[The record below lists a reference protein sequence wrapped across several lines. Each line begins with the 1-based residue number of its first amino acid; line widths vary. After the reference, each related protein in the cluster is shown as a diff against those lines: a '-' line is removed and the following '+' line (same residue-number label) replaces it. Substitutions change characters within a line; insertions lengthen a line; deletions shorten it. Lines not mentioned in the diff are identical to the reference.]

1 MSWEGS
7 AGTYRKAFSAKESLQ
22 ILHGTAQETAAGK
35 DSIGEVEAL
44 LFLLRILRYF
54 YTPGYGLRKV
64 KNQESGENLLQNQHG
79 DFGVEM
85 DQSHGVF

>member
-7 AGTYRKAFSAKESLQ
+7 ARTYREAFSTEKSFQ

-35 DSIGEVEAL
+35 DSVGEVEAL
-44 LFLLRILRYF
+44 FFLLGILRYF
-54 YTPGYGLRKV
+54 YTPGYGLRKIE
-64 KNQESGENLLQNQHG
+64 NEESGKNLLQNQHG